1 MSLEAALKILVADDD
16 PVTLRYLT
24 AGLEHHGFTVVGAVD
39 AMQAVMK
46 AIQGL
51 PDAVVL
57 DIKMP
62 GGTGVTAL
70 KRIKQSTKSQHIPVI
85 AITGSPRP
93 EVRAEVLGLGA
104 VDCLEKPVDVEAL
117 AAMLTGLGEESGDA

>member
-1 MSLEAALKILVADDD
+1 MKILIADDD
-16 PVTLRYLT
+16 PVTLQYLM
-24 AGLEHHGFTVVGAVD
+24 AGLEHHGFSVVGAVD

-62 GGTGVTAL
+62 GGTGITAL
-70 KRIKQSTKSQHIPVI
+70 KRIKQSTRSRHIPVI
-85 AITGSPRP
+85 AITGSPSP
-93 EVRAEVLGLGA
+93 GVRAEVSELGA
-104 VDCLEKPVDVEAL
+104 VDCLEKPIEVEAL
-117 AAMLTGLGEESGDA
+117 AASLRALKET